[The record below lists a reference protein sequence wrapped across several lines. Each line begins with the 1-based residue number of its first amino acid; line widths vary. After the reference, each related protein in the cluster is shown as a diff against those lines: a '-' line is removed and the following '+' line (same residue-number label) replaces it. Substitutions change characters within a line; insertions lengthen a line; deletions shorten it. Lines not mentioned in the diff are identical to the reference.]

1 MAKTQ
6 KFTGV
11 VKGYGISVDVATK
24 IFGYDFKFIE
34 IRDIYMLNGVNP
46 GTYKVGAKWVED
58 GVLRAKEIVST
69 DKGMYNELLNADEPS
84 ITILHGQLLETV
96 IGTHKYATCRSCGK
110 IMVSKR
116 CGWCGSYK
124 VDSEI
129 KEEILC
135 NFDDIH

>member
-1 MAKTQ
+1 MTKAQ
-6 KFTGV
+6 KFSGV
-11 VKGYGISVDVATK
+11 VKGYGITVDVATK
-24 IFGYDFKFIE
+24 IFGYDFKYIE
-34 IRDIYMLNGVNP
+34 IRDIYMLNGVNQ
-46 GTYKVGAKWVED
+46 GTYRVGAKWVED
-58 GVLRAKEIVST
+58 GVLRHKEIISK

-124 VDSEI
+124 VDSGI
-129 KEEILC
+129 VEEVI
-135 NFDDIH
+135 